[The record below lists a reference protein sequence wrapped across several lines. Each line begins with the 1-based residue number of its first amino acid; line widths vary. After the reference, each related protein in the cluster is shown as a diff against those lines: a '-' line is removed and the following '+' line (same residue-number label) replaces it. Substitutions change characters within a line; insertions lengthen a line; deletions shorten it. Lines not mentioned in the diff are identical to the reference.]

1 MYGETMNTQAA
12 DVPSG
17 WIVPQ
22 WAAPIGVGALFTTRS
37 GGVSPPPWGSAPEQG
52 EGMNLG
58 FGSGDDPARVRENR
72 ERLRRVLPGD
82 PFWLRQVHGSVVVD
96 ADGDRAEGD
105 ASVPPEADASVALQP
120 GAICAVMVADCMP
133 VLLADAAG
141 RGVAAAH
148 AGWRGLADG
157 VVQAAAARL
166 RARLDDP
173 TARLV
178 AWLGPCIGPTRF
190 EVGRDVLVAMQA
202 RLPDAER
209 AFRPLSAGK
218 YLADL
223 PALARQALAM
233 AAISDIAGGT
243 WCTASDPLRFFS
255 YRRDGVTGRHVVLV
269 WRS

>member
-1 MYGETMNTQAA
+1 MSMQAA
-12 DVPSG
+12 KVSFD
-17 WIVPQ
+17 WIVPP
-22 WAAPIGVGALFTTRS
+22 WAAPAGVSALFTTRS
-37 GGVSPPPWGSAPEQG
+37 GGVSPPPWGRSPGQG

-72 ERLRRVLPGD
+72 ELLRRVLPGD
-82 PFWLRQVHGSVVVD
+82 PYWLRQVHGSVVVD
-96 ADGDRAEGD
+96 ADGNRAEGD
-105 ASVPPEADASVALQP
+105 TSVPPEADASVALRP
-120 GAICAVMVADCMP
+120 GAVCAVMVADCMP

-157 VVQAAAARL
+157 VVQATAARL

-173 TARLV
+173 AAPLV
-178 AWLGPCIGPTRF
+178 AWLGPCIGPARF
-190 EVGRDVLVAMQA
+190 EVGRDVLDAMQK

-209 AFRPLSAGK
+209 AFMPLLTGK

-233 AAISDIAGGT
+233 AAVSDIAGGA
-243 WCTASDPLRFFS
+243 WCTVSDPLRFFS
-255 YRRDGVTGRHVVLV
+255 YRRDGVTGRHVALI

>member
-1 MYGETMNTQAA
+1 MNDRPASA
-12 DVPSG
+12 PSD
-17 WIVPQ
+17 WIAPT
-22 WAAPIGVGALFTTRS
+22 WAAPVGIGAMFTTRS
-37 GGVSPPPWGSAPEQG
+37 GGVSPPPWGRSPGQG

-96 ADGDRAEGD
+96 ADDDRAEGD
-105 ASVPPEADASVALQP
+105 ASVPPEADASVALRP
-120 GAICAVMVADCMP
+120 GVVCAVMVADCMP

-148 AGWRGLADG
+148 AGWRGLASG
-157 VVQAAAARL
+157 VVQATAERL

-173 TARLV
+173 AAPLV

-190 EVGRDVLVAMQA
+190 EVGRDVLDAMQK

-209 AFRPLSAGK
+209 AFMPLPTGK
-218 YLADL
+218 FLADL

-233 AAISDIAGGT
+233 VAVSDIAGGA
-243 WCTASDPLRFFS
+243 WCTVSDPLRFFS
-255 YRRDGVTGRHVVLV
+255 YRRDGVTGRHAALI